1 EDYTFQLNLQDSFF
15 KFFLSNS
22 SEFPVSDIAFHFLTE
37 IRDVPAINVC
47 SVAPHIVEKIRVLK
61 HVIVLREKLSY
72 MWDYIKDCPDAEET
86 VTKCGNLRTLFTSLE
101 QHLLHSLDLFSLTD
115 LIRVHNKDMSSLLEP
130 IVYYARCHIEAC
142 EVRHFFKNSV
152 IGVGADAEAKK

>member
-1 EDYTFQLNLQDSFF
+1 MIDSTASWIKRWACNF
-15 KFFLSNS
+15 
-22 SEFPVSDIAFHFLTE
+22 SEFAVSDLAFHFLTE

-72 MWDYIKDCPDAEET
+72 MWDYVKECPDAEET

-101 QHLLHSLDLFSLTD
+101 QHLLHSLDLFSLSD
-115 LIRVHNKDMSSLLEP
+115 LIRVHNKDMSALLEP
-130 IVYYARCHIEAC
+130 IVYYAKCHIEAC
-142 EVRHFFKNSV
+142 EVRFTF
-152 IGVGADAEAKK
+152 